1 MSMPLTVP
9 PSWTLASRRRGDTVV
24 VGYDRSR
31 AARAALGE
39 AARRAG
45 PEGTLVVVY
54 ATSSPDALFDQ
65 AGYEEVV
72 GAHDHDVRQI
82 REDVAEI
89 DVGGAT
95 VEVLLAR
102 KPVAETLVGMGRA
115 FDADEIVL
123 GLRRR
128 GRLQSLMRRSVS
140 KAILRISDR
149 PVVVVP
155 ESVDDDKAAPRR

>member
-1 MSMPLTVP
+1 MSMPVTVP
-9 PSWTLASRRRGDTVV
+9 PSWTLTSRRRGNVVV
-24 VGYDRSR
+24 VGYDRSH
-31 AARAALGE
+31 AARAALRE

-45 PEGTLVVVY
+45 PEGRLVVVY
-54 ATSSPDALFDQ
+54 ATSSPDALFDP
-65 AGYEEVV
+65 AGYEGVM
-72 GAHDHDVRQI
+72 GAHDRDLRQI

-89 DVGGAT
+89 DVGDAI

-115 FDADEIVL
+115 FEADEIVL
-123 GLRRR
+123 GLPRR
-128 GRLQSLMRRSVS
+128 GRLRSLLRRSVA

-155 ESVDDDKAAPRR
+155 EPVEDDEAAPRR